1 MAQQPPVQ
9 PQGDPVE
16 ELIEFFTPTVV
27 GILQRLDAEEFTTV
41 QFIEALLTD
50 PEAAAAYEEALRRWG
65 ESERYGKM
73 VVHGQVIPVILRRSG
88 LVEWIGFAHGEADDF
103 AVPAWWRLRADRE

>member
-1 MAQQPPVQ
+1 MAHEPPPQ
-9 PQGDPVE
+9 PQPDPIE

-27 GILQRLDAEEFTTV
+27 SILGRIDVEEFTTV

-50 PEAAAAYEEALRRWG
+50 PASAAAYEEALRRWG

-88 LVEWIGFAHGEADDF
+88 LVEWVGFAHGEADEF
-103 AVPAWWRLRADRE
+103 AVPAWWRLRSNRE